1 MTIPEASTLEN
12 LRRLHHE
19 VATRLARESED
30 YRLLVALKQ
39 TITWLE
45 RHDAS
50 QQRADA
56 VEPPAA
62 PPEGLPAIELLAAL
76 ARRGTTRRSLSA
88 DGQETKRDAVVRI
101 LRERGEPVSIA
112 ELIELMQSRGIT
124 IGGVRPQGNL
134 SSNLSQDK
142 RFRPVRY
149 RDRACWWLADVP
161 VPHPAASKAS

>member
-1 MTIPEASTLEN
+1 MTLPETSTLEN

-39 TITWLE
+39 TISWLE
-45 RHDAS
+45 RRDSAPTRSDAP
-50 QQRADA
+50 
-56 VEPPAA
+56 EPQAA

-76 ARRGTTRRSLSA
+76 ARRGSGRRHLSS

-101 LRERGEPVSIA
+101 LRERGEPVSIV
-112 ELIELMQSRGIT
+112 ELIELLQGRGIT

-149 RDRACWWLADVP
+149 RDRACWWLADIP
-161 VPHPAASKAS
+161 VPNPNASKAS

>member
-1 MTIPEASTLEN
+1 MIIQDSSTLEN

-45 RHDAS
+45 RRDNQA
-50 QQRADA
+50 RPDVADA
-56 VEPPAA
+56 TVAGAEPM
-62 PPEGLPAIELLAAL
+62 PAIELLAAL
-76 ARRGTTRRSLSA
+76 ARRSVPRRSIST

-101 LRERGEPVSIA
+101 LRERGEPVSIV
-112 ELIELMQSRGIT
+112 ELIELMQARGMSV
-124 IGGVRPQGNL
+124 GGARPQGNL

-161 VPHPAASKAS
+161 VPTAAASKAS

>member
-1 MTIPEASTLEN
+1 MTLPEASTLDN

-45 RHDAS
+45 RRDSS
-50 QQRADA
+50 QQRHEAA
-56 VEPPAA
+56 EPQPS

-76 ARRGTTRRSLSA
+76 ARRGSSRRHVSS

-101 LRERGEPVSIA
+101 LRERGEPISIA
-112 ELIELMQSRGIT
+112 ELIELMQARGIT
-124 IGGVRPQGNL
+124 ISGVRPQGNL

-149 RDRACWWLADVP
+149 RDRACWWLADIP
-161 VPHPAASKAS
+161 VPHPNASKAS